1 MALKSYRGNKE
12 DVYELERNAFSG
24 LNLDSQVPIVRYLG
38 CYAHDHGEG
47 NSSNPAMRKTYNLLL
62 EYGERDLYEYWADE
76 TNIPPV
82 RAQEIIRFWE
92 SLFEVAK
99 AIRHVH
105 NLEIPR
111 GKAPPRKFNGYVLP
125 CTGASYISGES

>member
-12 DVYELERNAFSG
+12 PVFDLERNAFSG
-24 LNLDSQVPIVRYLG
+24 LNLNSQVPIVRYLG
-38 CYAHDHGEG
+38 CYAHDLGEG
-47 NSSNPAMRKTYNLLL
+47 STTSSDPNMRKTYNLLL
-62 EYGERDLYEYWADE
+62 EYGEQDLYEYWADE

-82 RAQEIIRFWE
+82 RAEEIICYWE
-92 SLFEVAK
+92 SLFEIAK

-111 GKAPPRKFNGYVLP
+111 EKAPPRKFHG
-125 CTGASYISGES
+125 